1 MATSSPGS
9 SPTVEPLSLDNDP
22 EDEGEILPPRARI
35 LSAIDPFSG
44 SYNFKRVKHA
54 NPSKKSRAQPTLTPV
69 SPTCDDIFSKTE
81 SKRDI
86 RTWETALNKVFDSGE
101 REIDLKYGNSL
112 LLTTFVPN
120 RVSHIGGA
128 I

>member
-22 EDEGEILPPRARI
+22 EDEGEFLLPRARI

-54 NPSKKSRAQPTLTPV
+54 KPSKKSRTQPTPTPV
-69 SPTCDDIFSKTE
+69 SPIRDDIFSETG

-86 RTWETALNKVFDSGE
+86 TTWETALNKVFDSGE

-112 LLTTFVPN
+112 LLTTLVPN
-120 RVSHIGGA
+120 RVSSL
-128 I
+128 